1 MVRVLLHYGSIL
13 DRPDE
18 QGSTAMHRAARAG
31 RLNVVKFLIRSGAK
45 VDPEDKEGRLG
56 KERERF
62 GKTDLICEFVLGHL
76 PGSPATQAIPTCWL
90 CWFRPARTTM

>member
-45 VDPEDKEGRLG
+45 VDPEDKEGRWEKFGKSLG
-56 KERERF
+56 KR
-62 GKTDLICEFVLGHL
+62 I
-76 PGSPATQAIPTCWL
+76 
-90 CWFRPARTTM
+90 